1 MNEWMN
7 EWMMHLYSAFIVHCH
22 TPKALEVHEVK
33 SVPCW
38 DILVLMKFV
47 VFPVKHREAIH
58 FKKKFFCFPVFPLVI
73 VHRSVCSFWCV
84 AVCFC
89 LWPGWMSAL
98 LGNSLCWRVN
108 QANHP
113 GAHFGLPYI
122 YSCVAVILYQIVAL
136 ISLSYSVL
144 SSVPVFSSLILVWIT
159 CCHCCSWIS
168 MTTG

>member
-1 MNEWMN
+1 M
-7 EWMMHLYSAFIVHCH
+7 
-22 TPKALEVHEVK
+22 
-33 SVPCW
+33 
-38 DILVLMKFV
+38 
-47 VFPVKHREAIH
+47 FP
-58 FKKKFFCFPVFPLVI
+58 FVI

-168 MTTG
+168 MTTGSSLFHQPFVVCSALPKLVTSSSLLYNIWPSTFDHTLFYGLDITINKPLTTTFAWINS